1 MSTNPDIQIV
11 ATSRAAEPGGHY
23 SQATV
28 HNGTVYVSGQLGI
41 DPESAEVV
49 VGSIEEQT
57 EQALNNTA
65 EILKAAGSDLSRVLR
80 VTVHVSDIRHWDR
93 VNAAYAK
100 VFGDHRPARAA
111 IPCRELH
118 HGFQVEIDAI
128 AAV

>member
-11 ATSRAAEPGGHY
+11 ATDRAAKPGGHY

-41 DPESAEVV
+41 DAESEGPVI
-49 VGSIEEQT
+49 GTIEEQT
-57 EQALNNTA
+57 ERALNNIA
-65 EILKAAGSDLSRVLR
+65 EILRAAGSDLSRVLK
-80 VTVHVSDIRHWDR
+80 VNVYVSDIRHWDAI
-93 VNAAYAK
+93 NAVYTK
-100 VFGDHRPARAA
+100 VFGDHRPARAV
-111 IPCRELH
+111 IPCKELH